1 MRTVKIVLRYI
12 FNTRIK
18 GEGRKSK
25 FKMIL
30 ILYIMSDNQDK
41 TIDFEKKLKEKLAR
55 ELKRGIDNNDYDEII
70 NYILNAYS
78 EGLNIFYEEGVK
90 SFFEEFAKKND
101 KNLRTIIG
109 IIDSQRETITNLN
122 KKIQNQENR
131 IAKLEEEIKLILKE
145 SE

>member
-1 MRTVKIVLRYI
+1 
-12 FNTRIK
+12 
-18 GEGRKSK
+18 
-25 FKMIL
+25 
-30 ILYIMSDNQDK
+30 MSDNQDK

-131 IAKLEEEIKLILKE
+131 IAKLEEEIGLILKE